1 MFGLGARE
9 AVMAALGPSGST
21 AARRGFGA
29 PALAADLM
37 TALDLAL
44 TGSADG
50 VHPVL
55 QGERIVLE
63 PAAADPGFEAGWAA
77 AVFRAAAKV
86 ARAIRAAFEPQG
98 LSVYQANGAAAGQ
111 TVFHLHIHLVPRYEG
126 DGMALTWPVKNPPRE
141 KLADYAEQ
149 IRAKLG

>member
-1 MFGLGARE
+1 MSQCVFC
-9 AVMAALGPSGST
+9 
-21 AARRGFGA
+21 
-29 PALAADLM
+29 
-37 TALDLAL
+37 
-44 TGSADG
+44 
-50 VHPVL
+50 
-55 QGERIVLE
+55 RIVAKEIPATVVHEDEHTLCFMDIGQVNPGHVLVALKKHAENIFALE
-63 PAAADPGFEAGWAA
+63 DAQAA